1 MQDAQQQLLTA
12 QTESASIAKA
22 KAMMEVETLR
32 IDQRIEILNNI
43 ATQATLL
50 AGSSISFLGGESLES
65 VDDVMDLYT
74 ILHNTIKFMYV
85 GSGAL
90 ALVSSLWVI
99 VISSHL
105 IALSR
110 DASLRKNILKA
121 SRMLDLGLKDVRA
134 MHFAA
139 MFFLLFACLNGAL
152 LNMEVHIS
160 MVATAIFITFGYQVV
175 CRMNYTSLLFY
186 GEVELD
192 VYEISAIGSVMDIFR
207 AWLTPMYP
215 SNRSRVGQMWNRLD
229 EIHAHDHLKD
239 DLTFNG
245 KRPAPKITSIS
256 QTPILEA
263 FLSRSDDAPRT
274 VSSPSSVLRAT
285 PREAS
290 PPSSAAHRQ
299 RPTVQLPL
307 LPE

>member
-175 CRMNYTSLLFY
+175 CKMNYTSLLFY
-186 GEVELD
+186 
-192 VYEISAIGSVMDIFR
+192 
-207 AWLTPMYP
+207 
-215 SNRSRVGQMWNRLD
+215 
-229 EIHAHDHLKD
+229 
-239 DLTFNG
+239 
-245 KRPAPKITSIS
+245 
-256 QTPILEA
+256 
-263 FLSRSDDAPRT
+263 
-274 VSSPSSVLRAT
+274 
-285 PREAS
+285 
-290 PPSSAAHRQ
+290 
-299 RPTVQLPL
+299 
-307 LPE
+307 